1 MITYV
6 SYLRQSTGFEND
18 KNEFSGSFR
27 CDNRNEFLP
36 SLKAS
41 FVNPEAK

>member
-1 MITYV
+1 MV
-6 SYLRQSTGFEND
+6 SYKALNTIGEND